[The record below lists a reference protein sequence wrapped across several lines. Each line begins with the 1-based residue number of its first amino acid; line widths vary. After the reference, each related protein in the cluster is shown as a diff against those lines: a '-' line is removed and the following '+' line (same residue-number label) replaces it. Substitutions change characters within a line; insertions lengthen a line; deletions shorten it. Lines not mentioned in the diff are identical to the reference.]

1 MTKQH
6 LRRTKAMI
14 TLMAA
19 VAMVLAMSAT
29 AAFAVYPPDE
39 DFGVVCTPQNPQPG
53 STVTCRVSG
62 AEPREGITVDATDED
77 GSEVYSDEITAN
89 PAGRA
94 NFRIGTDGLA
104 GETVTVRV
112 ESDSGE
118 VDETQF
124 TVREQRGVR
133 PADERVTPAPG
144 TDRLPV
150 TGGQALL
157 LSVLGVSLI
166 GGGLLALRKRGDS
179 VT

>member
-1 MTKQH
+1 MRSRPT
-6 LRRTKAMI
+6 LR
-14 TLMAA
+14 
-19 VAMVLAMSAT
+19 VAPTSGSA
-29 AAFAVYPPDE
+29 P
-39 DFGVVCTPQNPQPG
+39 
-53 STVTCRVSG
+53 TVS
-62 AEPREGITVDATDED
+62 
-77 GSEVYSDEITAN
+77 
-89 PAGRA
+89 
-94 NFRIGTDGLA
+94 
-104 GETVTVRV
+104 VRV